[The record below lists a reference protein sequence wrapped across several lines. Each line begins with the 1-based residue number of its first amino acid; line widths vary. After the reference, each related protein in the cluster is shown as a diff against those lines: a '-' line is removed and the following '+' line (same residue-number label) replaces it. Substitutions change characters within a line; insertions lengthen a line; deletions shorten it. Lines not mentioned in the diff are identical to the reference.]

1 MQSERALKRE
11 VFKELGVFKGGKLSR
26 ASNHEIHS
34 MLRPFENAEYPLN
47 RFHDYSRVPWEHIHE
62 WVDFEKLESAL
73 RRNER
78 INALAEKHPDAF
90 KREMESALKWRAIKA
105 YEEEWKHLSG
115 GDISKKVVAPSG
127 GLPSQANEA
136 NARNAANAIKEKLA
150 EKKTVRVVDLGCGGG
165 GTIIPV
171 IEKLSPEE
179 RKSVE
184 VHLVDVMGAGL
195 RQAKKEL
202 KKRGVKKVK
211 TVKTNFYDLS
221 SLLTG
226 ENLPERRFNPLR
238 LMPRAKL
245 RAYAKNA
252 KGNADVIVS
261 GAALHHAS
269 DMQPIFNGINEM
281 LSEKGELHLFD
292 WGHYRTSKQ
301 TIDLGSKVME
311 KRVPTTDGSGPSV
324 RDTVFSMTDAWMGL
338 FGYGEESK
346 SRKKLHSDMALSREF
361 NFTNWIRENQGL
373 LKKEAPKG
381 KDWKPFALEGHR
393 LPGYYARGLRQ
404 AGLKVESVTMPFVK
418 PGETHTGNLL
428 YLISARKK

>member
-1 MQSERALKRE
+1 MRAERALKRE

-26 ASNHEIHS
+26 ASNPEIHA

-47 RFHDYSRVPWEHIHE
+47 RFHDYSRVPWEHIRE
-62 WVDFEKLESAL
+62 WVNFEKLEVAL
-73 RRNER
+73 RKNEK
-78 INALAEKHPDAF
+78 INALAEKHPTAF
-90 KREMESALKWRAIKA
+90 NESMENALNWRAIKA

-115 GDISKKVVAPSG
+115 GDISQKVVAPSG
-127 GLPSQANEA
+127 GMPAQANEA

-150 EKKTVRVVDLGCGGG
+150 KKKTVRVVDLGCGGG

-179 RKSVE
+179 RGKVE

-195 RQAKKEL
+195 RQAKREL

-238 LMPRAKL
+238 LMSRAKL
-245 RAYAKNA
+245 RDYTKKA
-252 KGNADVIVS
+252 KGKADVVIS

-281 LSEKGELHLFD
+281 LSKNGELHLFD

-301 TIDLGSKVME
+301 TLDLGSKVME
-311 KRVPTTDGSGPSV
+311 KQVPTTDGSGPSV

-338 FGYGEESK
+338 FGYGEKTK
-346 SRKKLHSDMALSREF
+346 SRMKLRRDMARSREF
-361 NFTNWIRENQGL
+361 NFIEWIKENKGM

-393 LPGYYARGLRQ
+393 LPSYYARGLKL
-404 AGLKVESVTMPFVK
+404 AGLKVERVTMPFSK
-418 PGETHTGNLL
+418 PGETNTGNLL